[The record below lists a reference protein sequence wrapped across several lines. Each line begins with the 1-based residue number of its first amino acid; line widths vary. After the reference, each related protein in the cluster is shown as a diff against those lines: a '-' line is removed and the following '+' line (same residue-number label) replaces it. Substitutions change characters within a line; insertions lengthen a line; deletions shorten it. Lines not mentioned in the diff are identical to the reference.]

1 MVVPDGSALA
11 RAEEAAP
18 VSARGSN
25 LRAGREA
32 ATGEGGGIHGLTA
45 LGVRE
50 LTYRTCFVA
59 CCVLPTD
66 VVERLR
72 RRGEES
78 ALENEGHMNESLLF
92 NMVVVV
98 VVPYLLEVMIV
109 MQAMAVVLAQK
120 QWYW

>member
-1 MVVPDGSALA
+1 MW
-11 RAEEAAP
+11 
-18 VSARGSN
+18 
-25 LRAGREA
+25 
-32 ATGEGGGIHGLTA
+32 
-45 LGVRE
+45 E

-59 CCVLPTD
+59 CCVLPTN
-66 VVERLR
+66 VAERLR

-92 NMVVVV
+92 SMVVVV

-109 MQAMAVVLAQK
+109 MQAMAVVLARK